1 MLKWPMG
8 LPEQPERGI
17 ANQQRRE
24 YT

>member
-8 LPEQPERGI
+8 LPEQLERGI